1 MHFFCT
7 TFHEL
12 LVSLSLSGCS
22 KSLSIPVRRA
32 ASDRFA
38 RHQRSDDTDIDKHEE
53 QRRGGGWEERA
64 YDPGRCCGRSW
75 GRRTGRRS
83 PTPTSTSRRRP
94 ELIPSTSTP
103 LLPLPLPQTPFT
115 PPPPPGFLS
124 PDLAGMH
131 LCGGGRR
138 SVGGLSAGGTGG
150 PRFPRGSKRGHDR
163 TTPWEHAA
171 CAAAAMVAVAQ
182 RERERE
188 LLLRRM
194 HVPPLAAAVA
204 LAAIIRDITSHSSV
218 LVFFFFSQLSYY

>member
-115 PPPPPGFLS
+115 PPPPPRFPLTRFSWNAPLWRRETERGGPLRRRNRGAAI
-124 PDLAGMH
+124 PAGIEERARPHDAMGARGLRCRCH
-131 LCGGGRR
+131 GGG
-138 SVGGLSAGGTGG
+138 GA
-150 PRFPRGSKRGHDR
+150 
-163 TTPWEHAA
+163 E
-171 CAAAAMVAVAQ
+171 
-182 RERERE
+182 RERER
-188 LLLRRM
+188 
-194 HVPPLAAAVA
+194 VAASSHARP
-204 LAAIIRDITSHSSV
+204 AARGCRCTC
-218 LVFFFFSQLSYY
+218 SYNS